1 MSLINAKFL
10 ANIFTQEVPTGTV
23 NGVNDTFTL
32 SASPIYSS
40 AVMLYVNG
48 LLLIQGT
55 HYTIT
60 NNTITMT
67 SAPNTGQ
74 LLYAVYV
81 RNV

>member
-32 SASPIYSS
+32 SAIPVYSS
-40 AVMLYVNG
+40 TVMLYVNG
-48 LLLIQGT
+48 ILLIQGT

-60 NNTITMT
+60 NDTITMNVAPT
-67 SAPNTGQ
+67 SGQ
-74 LLYAVYV
+74 LLYAVYI